1 MKQIP
6 FSFPKFDFNKFDFFH
21 SNIVNRETI
30 ALIDNLFKFNYKDN
44 RIYLWGPSAVGKT
57 HILIATIKKFLN
69 LNKEVIDMSF
79 IDDNDTFNLG
89 SIDLFFL
96 DDIERADDKIQN
108 NLFNIFNMSE
118 NENATILI
126 TGSLPPN
133 QMSLR
138 PDLRTRLAQCL
149 VLNLKELEDE
159 EKKDVLLKRS
169 YFMGINLKLEIIDY
183 LLKNYNRNM
192 HELIKLIEKIDKE
205 SIIQKKRIT
214 IPFIKSF
221 ME

>member
-30 ALIDNLFKFNYKDN
+30 ALIDNLFRFNDKDN

-57 HILIATIKKFLN
+57 HILIATVKKFLN
-69 LNKEVIDMSF
+69 QNKEVIDLSL

-89 SIDLFFL
+89 TIDLFFL
-96 DDIERADDKIQN
+96 DDIEVADHKIHN

-126 TGSLPPN
+126 TGNLPPN

-138 PDLRTRLAQCL
+138 LDLRTRLSQCL

-169 YFMGINLKLEIIDY
+169 YFMGINMKLEIIDY
-183 LLKNYNRNM
+183 LVKNYNRNM

-214 IPFIKSF
+214 IPFIKSL

>member
-21 SNIVNRETI
+21 SNIVNRETL
-30 ALIDNLFKFNYKDN
+30 ALIDNLFKSNYKDN

-57 HILIATIKKFLN
+57 HILIATVKKFLN
-69 LNKEVIDMSF
+69 LNKEVIDLSL

-89 SIDLFFL
+89 AIDLFFL
-96 DDIERADDKIQN
+96 DDIEGADHKIQN

-118 NENATILI
+118 NENATIFI
-126 TGSLPPN
+126 TGNLPPN

-138 PDLRTRLAQCL
+138 PDLRTRLSQCL

-183 LLKNYNRNM
+183 LVKNYNRNM

>member
-69 LNKEVIDMSF
+69 LNKEVIDLSF
-79 IDDNDTFNLG
+79 IDDNDTFDLG

-96 DDIERADDKIQN
+96 DDIDRADGKIQN

-118 NENATILI
+118 NENAAIFI

-138 PDLRTRLAQCL
+138 PDLRTRISQCL

-183 LLKNYNRNM
+183 LVKNYNRNM

-221 ME
+221 MK

>member
-69 LNKEVIDMSF
+69 LNKEVIDLSF
-79 IDDNDTFNLG
+79 IDDNDTFDLG

-96 DDIERADDKIQN
+96 DDIDRADGKIQN

-118 NENATILI
+118 NENAAIFI

-138 PDLRTRLAQCL
+138 PDLRTRISQCL

-169 YFMGINLKLEIIDY
+169 YFMGINLKLEIIDH
-183 LLKNYNRNM
+183 LVKNYNRNM

>member
-69 LNKEVIDMSF
+69 LNKEVIDLSF
-79 IDDNDTFNLG
+79 IDDNDTFDLG

-96 DDIERADDKIQN
+96 DDIDRADGKIQN

-118 NENATILI
+118 NENATIFI

-138 PDLRTRLAQCL
+138 PDLRTRISQCL

-183 LLKNYNRNM
+183 LVKNYNRNM

>member
-30 ALIDNLFKFNYKDN
+30 ALIDNLFRFNDKDN

-57 HILIATIKKFLN
+57 HILIATVKKFLN
-69 LNKEVIDMSF
+69 LNKQVIDLSL

-89 SIDLFFL
+89 TIDLFFL
-96 DDIERADDKIQN
+96 DDIEVADHKIHN

-126 TGSLPPN
+126 TGNLPPN

-138 PDLRTRLAQCL
+138 LDLRTRLSQCL

-169 YFMGINLKLEIIDY
+169 YFMGINMKLEIIDY
-183 LLKNYNRNM
+183 LVKNYNRNM

>member
-69 LNKEVIDMSF
+69 LNKEVIDLSF
-79 IDDNDTFNLG
+79 IDHNNTFDLG

-96 DDIERADDKIQN
+96 DDIDRANGKIQN

-118 NENATILI
+118 NENAAIFI

-138 PDLRTRLAQCL
+138 PDLRTRISQCL

-183 LLKNYNRNM
+183 LVKNYNRNM

>member
-69 LNKEVIDMSF
+69 LNKEVIDLSF
-79 IDDNDTFNLG
+79 IDDNDTFDLG

-96 DDIERADDKIQN
+96 DDIDRADGKIQN

-118 NENATILI
+118 NENAAIFI
-126 TGSLPPN
+126 TGNLPPN

-138 PDLRTRLAQCL
+138 PDLRTRISQCL

-183 LLKNYNRNM
+183 LVKNYNRNM

-205 SIIQKKRIT
+205 SIIQKKKIT

-221 ME
+221 LE

>member
-69 LNKEVIDMSF
+69 LNKEVIDLSF
-79 IDDNDTFNLG
+79 IDHNDTFDLG

-96 DDIERADDKIQN
+96 DDIDRADGKIQN

-118 NENATILI
+118 NENAAIFI

-138 PDLRTRLAQCL
+138 PDLRTRISQCL

-183 LLKNYNRNM
+183 LVKNYNRNM

-221 ME
+221 MK

>member
-69 LNKEVIDMSF
+69 LNKEVIDLSF
-79 IDDNDTFNLG
+79 IDDNDTFDLG

-96 DDIERADDKIQN
+96 DDIDRADGKIQN

-118 NENATILI
+118 NENAAIFI
-126 TGSLPPN
+126 TGNLPPN
-133 QMSLR
+133 QMLLR
-138 PDLRTRLAQCL
+138 PDLRTRISQCL

-183 LLKNYNRNM
+183 LVKNYNRNM

>member
-21 SNIVNRETI
+21 SDIVNRETI

>member
-69 LNKEVIDMSF
+69 LNKEVIDLSF
-79 IDDNDTFNLG
+79 IDDNDTFDLG

-96 DDIERADDKIQN
+96 DDIDRADGKIQN

-118 NENATILI
+118 NENAAIFI
-126 TGSLPPN
+126 TGKLPPN

-138 PDLRTRLAQCL
+138 PDLRTRISQCL

-169 YFMGINLKLEIIDY
+169 YFMGINLKLETIDY
-183 LLKNYNRNM
+183 LVKNYNRNM

>member
-69 LNKEVIDMSF
+69 LNKEVIDLSL
-79 IDDNDTFNLG
+79 IDENDTFNLG
-89 SIDLFFL
+89 TIDLFFL
-96 DDIERADDKIQN
+96 DDIERANDKIQN

-118 NENATILI
+118 NENATIFI

-133 QMSLR
+133 QMLLR
-138 PDLRTRLAQCL
+138 PDLRTRLSQCL

-183 LLKNYNRNM
+183 LVKNYNRNM

>member
-21 SNIVNRETI
+21 SDIVNRETI

-118 NENATILI
+118 NENATIFI
-126 TGSLPPN
+126 TGNLPPN

-205 SIIQKKRIT
+205 SIIQKKKIT

-221 ME
+221 LE

>member
-69 LNKEVIDMSF
+69 LNKEVIDLSF
-79 IDDNDTFNLG
+79 IDGKDTFDLG

-96 DDIERADDKIQN
+96 DDIDRADGKIQN

-118 NENATILI
+118 NENAAIFI

-138 PDLRTRLAQCL
+138 PDLRTRISQCL

-183 LLKNYNRNM
+183 LVKNYNRNM

>member
-30 ALIDNLFKFNYKDN
+30 ALIDNLFRFNDKDN

-57 HILIATIKKFLN
+57 HILIATVKKFLN
-69 LNKEVIDMSF
+69 QNKEVIDLSL

-89 SIDLFFL
+89 TIDLFFL
-96 DDIERADDKIQN
+96 DDIEVADHKIHN

-126 TGSLPPN
+126 TGNLPPN

-138 PDLRTRLAQCL
+138 LDLRTRLSQCL

-169 YFMGINLKLEIIDY
+169 YFMGINMKLEIIDY
-183 LLKNYNRNM
+183 LVKNYNRNM

-214 IPFIKSF
+214 IPFIKNF

>member
-21 SNIVNRETI
+21 SDIVNRETI

-214 IPFIKSF
+214 IPFIKSYL
-221 ME
+221 E

>member
-69 LNKEVIDMSF
+69 LNKEVIDLSF
-79 IDDNDTFNLG
+79 IDHNDTFDLG

-96 DDIERADDKIQN
+96 DDIDRADGKIQN

-118 NENATILI
+118 NENAAIFI
-126 TGSLPPN
+126 TGNLPPN

-138 PDLRTRLAQCL
+138 PDLRTRISQCL

-183 LLKNYNRNM
+183 LVKNYNRNM

-205 SIIQKKRIT
+205 SIIQKKKIT

>member
-69 LNKEVIDMSF
+69 LNKEVIDLSF
-79 IDDNDTFNLG
+79 IDGNDTFNLG

-96 DDIERADDKIQN
+96 DDIERADGKIQN

-118 NENATILI
+118 NENAAIFI

-138 PDLRTRLAQCL
+138 PDLRTRISQCL

-183 LLKNYNRNM
+183 LVKNYNRNM

>member
-69 LNKEVIDMSF
+69 LNKEVIDLSF
-79 IDDNDTFNLG
+79 IDDNDTFDLG

-96 DDIERADDKIQN
+96 DDIDRADGKIQN

-118 NENATILI
+118 NENAAIFI

-138 PDLRTRLAQCL
+138 PDLRTRISQCL

-183 LLKNYNRNM
+183 LVKNYNRNM

-214 IPFIKSF
+214 IPFIKGF

>member
-69 LNKEVIDMSF
+69 LNKEVIDLSF
-79 IDDNDTFNLG
+79 IDDNDTFDLG

-96 DDIERADDKIQN
+96 DDIERADGKIQN

-118 NENATILI
+118 NENAAIFI

-138 PDLRTRLAQCL
+138 PDLRTRISQCL

-183 LLKNYNRNM
+183 LVKNYNRNM

>member
-30 ALIDNLFKFNYKDN
+30 ALIDNLFRFKYKDN

-57 HILIATIKKFLN
+57 HILIATVKKFLN
-69 LNKEVIDMSF
+69 LNKEVIDLSF

-96 DDIERADDKIQN
+96 DDIERADGKIQN

-118 NENATILI
+118 NENAAIFI
-126 TGSLPPN
+126 TGNLPPN

-138 PDLRTRLAQCL
+138 PDLRTRLSQCL

-169 YFMGINLKLEIIDY
+169 YFMGINMKLEIVDY
-183 LLKNYNRNM
+183 LVKNHNRNM

>member
-69 LNKEVIDMSF
+69 LNKEVIDLSL
-79 IDDNDTFNLG
+79 IDENDTFNLG
-89 SIDLFFL
+89 TIDLFFL

-118 NENATILI
+118 NENATIFI

-133 QMSLR
+133 QMLLR
-138 PDLRTRLAQCL
+138 PDLRTRLSQCL

-183 LLKNYNRNM
+183 LVKNYNRNM

>member
-69 LNKEVIDMSF
+69 LNKEVIDLSF
-79 IDDNDTFNLG
+79 IDDNDTFDLG

-96 DDIERADDKIQN
+96 DDIDRADGKIQN

-118 NENATILI
+118 NENAAIFI
-126 TGSLPPN
+126 TGNLPPN

-138 PDLRTRLAQCL
+138 PDLRTRISQCL

-183 LLKNYNRNM
+183 LVKNYNRNM

-214 IPFIKSF
+214 IPFIKSYL
-221 ME
+221 E

>member
-69 LNKEVIDMSF
+69 LNKEVIDLSF
-79 IDDNDTFNLG
+79 IDDNDAFNLG
-89 SIDLFFL
+89 TIDLFFY
-96 DDIERADDKIQN
+96 DDIERADGKIQN

-118 NENATILI
+118 NENAAIFI

-138 PDLRTRLAQCL
+138 TDLRTRISQCL

-169 YFMGINLKLEIIDY
+169 YFMGINLKFEIIDY
-183 LLKNYNRNM
+183 LVKNYNRNM

>member
-21 SNIVNRETI
+21 SNVVNRETI

-44 RIYLWGPSAVGKT
+44 RIYLWGHSAVGKT

-69 LNKEVIDMSF
+69 LNKEVIDLSF
-79 IDDNDTFNLG
+79 IDDNDTFDLG

-96 DDIERADDKIQN
+96 DDIDRADGKIQN

-118 NENATILI
+118 NENAAIFI

-138 PDLRTRLAQCL
+138 PDLRTRISQCL

-183 LLKNYNRNM
+183 LVKNYNRNM

-221 ME
+221 MG

>member
-69 LNKEVIDMSF
+69 LNKEVIDLSF

-96 DDIERADDKIQN
+96 DDIDRADGKIQN

-118 NENATILI
+118 NENAAIFI
-126 TGSLPPN
+126 TGNLPPN

-138 PDLRTRLAQCL
+138 PDLRTRISQCL

-183 LLKNYNRNM
+183 LVKNYNRNM